1 MFSSKKKKN
10 INKIVR
16 IKKDDTVLIITGKDR
31 GKAGRILQVSK
42 KSGRV
47 LIENINIIQ
56 KHMAPN
62 QKYQQGGI
70 IKKEA
75 SINISNIMLKC
86 NKCNQATRVEHVN
99 LEDGRK
105 VRVCKKCSEII
116 T

>member
-1 MFSSKKKKN
+1 MFASKKKKN
-10 INKIVR
+10 ISKIVK
-16 IKKDDTVLIITGKDR
+16 IKKNDTVVVITGKDK
-31 GKAGRILQVSK
+31 GKFGRVVGLSKKTGRIL
-42 KSGRV
+42 
-47 LIENINIIQ
+47 IEGINIIQ

-75 SINISNIMLKC
+75 SINVSNIMLKC